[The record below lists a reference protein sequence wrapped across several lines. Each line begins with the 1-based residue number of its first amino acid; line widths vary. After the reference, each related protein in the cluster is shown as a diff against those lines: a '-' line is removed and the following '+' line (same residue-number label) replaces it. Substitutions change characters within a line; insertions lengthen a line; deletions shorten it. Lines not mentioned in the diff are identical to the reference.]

1 MNPRITSKV
10 TVTKV
15 FRMCDKAPKMIIAG
29 FSIMVIDS
37 LSVVIA
43 GFVAW
48 QVSDNKTGN
57 S

>member
-48 QVSDNKTGN
+48 QVSEDKTGN